1 MSEQHCVVDLSLP
14 EPGLF
19 ISGGEDL
26 DRYALTMPQ
35 APPHL
40 AIAALSLSSNQ
51 RGEGVT
57 YRHTAPWAQSPS
69 EEAPLALPPWL
80 RLQNL

>member
-1 MSEQHCVVDLSLP
+1 MSHSCVLELREVMSEAIKPDVVVSEQHCVVDLSLP

-26 DRYALTMPQ
+26 DGYALTMPQ

-40 AIAALSLSSNQ
+40 TIAALS
-51 RGEGVT
+51 
-57 YRHTAPWAQSPS
+57 
-69 EEAPLALPPWL
+69 
-80 RLQNL
+80 

>member
-1 MSEQHCVVDLSLP
+1 MSEQHRVVDLSLP
-14 EPGLF
+14 EPGLL

-40 AIAALSLSSNQ
+40 AVAALS
-51 RGEGVT
+51 
-57 YRHTAPWAQSPS
+57 
-69 EEAPLALPPWL
+69 
-80 RLQNL
+80 